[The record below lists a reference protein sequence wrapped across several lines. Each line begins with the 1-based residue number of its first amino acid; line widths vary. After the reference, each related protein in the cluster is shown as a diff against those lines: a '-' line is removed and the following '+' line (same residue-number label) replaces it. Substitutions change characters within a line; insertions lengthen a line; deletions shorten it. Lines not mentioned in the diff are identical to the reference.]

1 MFKFFKKKKKLEDNP
16 KNLKLISLCLAF
28 EVANADNDINESE
41 KEIILKKIK
50 ELLSAEALTEKEIL
64 KLISEESEKR
74 ISFYDIIYDINQNLN
89 LNEKISVLKMMWEI
103 AYADNVLEVDEER
116 LIRRIADMIKIKDM
130 QVLKLKDQ
138 AKQNS

>member
-50 ELLSAEALTEKEIL
+50 ELLSTEALTEKEIL

-103 AYADNVLEVDEER
+103 AYADNVLDVDEEKI
-116 LIRRIADMIKIKDM
+116 IRRSAEMLGIKPSI
-130 QVLKLKDQ
+130 VLKTKEEFKNQ
-138 AKQNS
+138 